1 MVFKRASKD
10 QLQDVLNLFAST
22 STLLKNKGLSQW
34 SYWADPPLEKIQ
46 WVSDGFE
53 KGEFYFVYDDQN
65 DWLGIFRLLEIDTIY
80 WDEKGLE
87 MGVRYIHSLVV
98 TPNNSGK
105 GIGTLILQNL
115 IGNLAKQGVAKLRLD
130 CDSSNSHLC
139 SYYEAQGFTKVGE
152 KKTAYSINNLYEM
165 IL

>member
-1 MVFKRASKD
+1 LVFKRASKD

-22 STLLKNKGLSQW
+22 SALLKNKGLSQW

-53 KGEFYFVYDDQN
+53 KGEFHFVYDDQN

-87 MGVRYIHSLVV
+87 KGVRYIHSLVV
-98 TPNNSGK
+98 TPNYSGK
-105 GIGTLILQNL
+105 GIGALILQNL
-115 IGNLAKQGVAKLRLD
+115 IGNLAKKGVAKLRLD

-139 SYYEAQGFTKVGE
+139 SYYEGQGFTKVGE

-165 IL
+165 LL